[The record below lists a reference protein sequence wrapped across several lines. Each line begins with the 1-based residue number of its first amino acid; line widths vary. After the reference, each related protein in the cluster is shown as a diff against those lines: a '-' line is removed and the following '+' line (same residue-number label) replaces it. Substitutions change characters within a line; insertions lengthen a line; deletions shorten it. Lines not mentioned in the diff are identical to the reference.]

1 MRHTVADDGSSVCG
15 TQSANGFAAAGEGF
29 AALKKNG
36 RKKQALP
43 AKDSEMKNFLS
54 KTAREITP
62 YTAGEQPADRKYI
75 KLNTNENPYPPS
87 PKALK
92 AYENCDFSS
101 LKLYPPLQMHKLREA
116 IAAAEGVEALKEV
129 SGSLDEALR
138 QYSGGI
144 QSGLGYLGAH
154 NLAELRANAR
164 YIRVSGAGQKES
176 APHDIIEVK
185 KTN

>member
-1 MRHTVADDGSSVCG
+1 
-15 TQSANGFAAAGEGF
+15 
-29 AALKKNG
+29 
-36 RKKQALP
+36 
-43 AKDSEMKNFLS
+43 MKTCISN
-54 KTAREITP
+54 KTDKVT
-62 YTAGEQPADRKYI
+62 
-75 KLNTNENPYPPS
+75 
-87 PKALK
+87 
-92 AYENCDFSS
+92 
-101 LKLYPPLQMHKLREA
+101 
-116 IAAAEGVEALKEV
+116 AEGVEALKEV